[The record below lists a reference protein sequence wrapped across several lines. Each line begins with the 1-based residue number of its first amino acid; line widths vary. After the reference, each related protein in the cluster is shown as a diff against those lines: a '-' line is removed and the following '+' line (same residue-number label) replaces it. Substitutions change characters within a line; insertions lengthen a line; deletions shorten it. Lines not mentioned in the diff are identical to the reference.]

1 MSKLNFEWDSIKN
14 TSNIKKHKV
23 SFEEAKT
30 VFLDDNAA
38 IAYDPDNSIDE
49 ERFIII
55 GFSLFARLI
64 LVCFCERNNGNTIRI
79 ISARKLTKKEL
90 KDFNRRWV
98 K

>member
-14 TSNIKKHKV
+14 TSNINKHKV

-38 IAYDPDNSIDE
+38 IAYDPDNSINE

-55 GFSLFARLI
+55 GFSLFTRLI

>member
-1 MSKLNFEWDSIKN
+1 MSKLNFKWDSIKN

-38 IAYDPDNSIDE
+38 IAYDPDNSINE

>member
-23 SFEEAKT
+23 SFDEAKT

-38 IAYDPDNSIDE
+38 IAYNPDYSINE

>member
-1 MSKLNFEWDSIKN
+1 MSILYFEWDPKKN
-14 TSNIKKHKV
+14 AYNIKKHKV

-30 VFLDDNAA
+30 VFIDENAA
-38 IAYDPDNSIDE
+38 IANDPDHSINE

-55 GFSLFARLI
+55 GFSSFAS
-64 LVCFCERNNGNTIRI
+64 LVLVSFCERNNGNTIRI

-98 K
+98 R

>member
-38 IAYDPDNSIDE
+38 IAYDPDNSINE

>member
-1 MSKLNFEWDSIKN
+1 MSKLNFEWDPKKN
-14 TSNIKKHKV
+14 TSNIKKHNV

-38 IAYDPDNSIDE
+38 IACDPDNSINE

>member
-1 MSKLNFEWDSIKN
+1 MSKLDFEWNPKKN
-14 TSNIKKHKV
+14 ISNIKKHKV

-30 VFLDDNAA
+30 VFLDENAA
-38 IAYDPDNSIDE
+38 IAYNPDHSINE

-55 GFSLFARLI
+55 GFSSFGRLI
-64 LVCFCERNNGNTIRI
+64 LVCFCEKNNGNTIRI

-98 K
+98 R

>member
-1 MSKLNFEWDSIKN
+1 MSKLSFGWDFKKN
-14 TSNIKKHKV
+14 TSNIKKHKI

-38 IAYDPDNSIDE
+38 IAYDPDNSINE

-79 ISARKLTKKEL
+79 ISASKLTEKEL

-98 K
+98 R

>member
-38 IAYDPDNSIDE
+38 IAYDPDNSINE

-98 K
+98 R

>member
-1 MSKLNFEWDSIKN
+1 MSKLNFEWDPKKN
-14 TSNIKKHKV
+14 ASNIKKHKI

-38 IAYDPDNSIDE
+38 IAIDPDNSINE

-55 GFSLFARLI
+55 GFSSFARLI

-90 KDFNRRWV
+90 NDFNRRWIR
-98 K
+98 

>member
-1 MSKLNFEWDSIKN
+1 MLNFEWDSNK
-14 TSNIKKHKV
+14 TASNIKKHKV

-38 IAYDPDNSIDE
+38 IAHDPDNSINE

-55 GFSLFARLI
+55 GFSSFARII

-79 ISARKLTKKEL
+79 ISARRLTRKEI

>member
-1 MSKLNFEWDSIKN
+1 MSKLKFEWNPKKN

-30 VFLDDNAA
+30 VFLDDSAA
-38 IAYDPDNSIDE
+38 IAYDPDNSLNE

-98 K
+98 R

>member
-1 MSKLNFEWDSIKN
+1 MNKLNFEWDSRKN
-14 TSNIKKHKV
+14 ASNIKKHKV

-30 VFLDDNAA
+30 VFLDENAA
-38 IAYDPDNSIDE
+38 IANDPDHSINE

-55 GFSLFARLI
+55 GFSSFGRLI
-64 LVCFCERNNGNTIRI
+64 LVYFCERNNGNTIRI

-98 K
+98 R